1 MYSMQDIEQFL
12 AKNFP
17 ATKSVVEQMWP
28 VDRKE
33 LFDFLEVYI
42 SQLPVTRAIDYF
54 RDLQFFTR
62 TASHN
67 YTNPWDVL

>member
-1 MYSMQDIEQFL
+1 MQDIEEFL
-12 AKNFP
+12 TRSFP
-17 ATKSVVEQMWP
+17 ATKTVVEQLWT

-33 LFDFLEVYI
+33 LFDFLETYI
-42 SQLPVTRAIDYF
+42 EQLPVGKAVDYF